1 VKFGLWIVL
10 ITLAVSNTALAQ
22 PRVTKASVSGKELR
36 LQGNDFGAQQ
46 CRQCEVIAH
55 FGNFKYSLDVISWN
69 DKSIKAHLADLG
81 KGTRASIRVV
91 TEAGPAKPVK
101 VRVPEQRLPKRA
113 SGKWVKQ
120 PNKDLLS
127 HTRRYD
133 SSLGGKGEEKFD
145 VGQPW
150 PACQQSAPVFDS
162 AEIVLGR
169 RTRFGEAQIVRMPE
183 AGCEK
188 CQVTVRYYWEP
199 TGRLEYQLH
208 VNRKIVEGV
217 CKAQMR

>member
-91 TEAGPAKPVK
+91 TEAGTG
-101 VRVPEQRLPKRA
+101 
-113 SGKWVKQ
+113 SG
-120 PNKDLLS
+120 
-127 HTRRYD
+127 T
-133 SSLGGKGEEKFD
+133 
-145 VGQPW
+145 
-150 PACQQSAPVFDS
+150 ATA
-162 AEIVLGR
+162 
-169 RTRFGEAQIVRMPE
+169 
-183 AGCEK
+183 
-188 CQVTVRYYWEP
+188 
-199 TGRLEYQLH
+199 
-208 VNRKIVEGV
+208 
-217 CKAQMR
+217 